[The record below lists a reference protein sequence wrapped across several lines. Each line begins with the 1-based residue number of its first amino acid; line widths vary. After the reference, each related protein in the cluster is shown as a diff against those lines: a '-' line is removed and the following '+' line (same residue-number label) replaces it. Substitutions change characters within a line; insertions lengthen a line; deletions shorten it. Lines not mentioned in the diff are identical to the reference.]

1 MRVRRVALVA
11 VALALVAL
19 VNAGVV
25 GVAALVGERSAG
37 AVETRVG
44 AATLSAGVSTHYPC
58 GDPIW
63 LKARLKDGVGQ
74 RREGRQG
81 HVLVQAQVGRR
92 APAGDHRLPERSAR
106 QDHTAPRYCSQGV
119 RANVRAKT
127 VYRGVTP
134 TAATWFT
141 PKYT

>member
-63 LKARLKDGVGQ
+63 LKARVRNAAGHGVKGVKVTFSFKLKSG
-74 RREGRQG
+74 
-81 HVLVQAQVGRR
+81 
-92 APAGDHRLPERSAR
+92 
-106 QDHTAPRYCSQGV
+106 GV
-119 RANVRAKT
+119 RRQATTDSRGVARVKITPVPDIAPQVVRVDGKVKA
-127 VYRGVTP
+127 VYRGVTL
-134 TAATWFT
+134 TAAT
-141 PKYT
+141 

>member
-63 LKARLKDGVGQ
+63 LKARVRNAAGHGVKGVKVTFSFKLKSGTVRRQATTDSRGV
-74 RREGRQG
+74 
-81 HVLVQAQVGRR
+81 
-92 APAGDHRLPERSAR
+92 AR
-106 QDHTAPRYCSQGV
+106 VKITPVPDTAPQVV
-119 RANVRAKT
+119 RVDGKVKA
-127 VYRGVTP
+127 VYRGVTL
-134 TAATWFT
+134 TAAT
-141 PKYT
+141 

>member
-25 GVAALVGERSAG
+25 ALAGDRPASAAQRRAPAPALIAG
-37 AVETRVG
+37 I
-44 AATLSAGVSTHYPC
+44 STHHPC
-58 GDPIW
+58 GDPIS
-63 LKARLKDGVGQ
+63 LTARLKDNPGHSLKGVKVTFSFRLKSGLV
-74 RREGRQG
+74 RRHARTNAKGVARLS
-81 HVLVQAQVGRR
+81 VTPRPDN
-92 APAGDHRLPERSAR
+92 AP
-106 QDHTAPRYCSQGV
+106 QGV
-119 RANVRAKT
+119 RVTVRARA
-127 VYRGVTP
+127 VYRGVHL

>member
-19 VNAGVV
+19 VNADDA

-63 LKARLKDGVGQ
+63 LKARVRNAAGHGVKGVKLSLIHISEPTRLGMISYAVFCLK
-74 RREGRQG
+74 
-81 HVLVQAQVGRR
+81 
-92 APAGDHRLPERSAR
+92 
-106 QDHTAPRYCSQGV
+106 
-119 RANVRAKT
+119 
-127 VYRGVTP
+127 
-134 TAATWFT
+134 
-141 PKYT
+141 

>member
-63 LKARLKDGVGQ
+63 LKARVRNAAGHGVKGVKVTFSFKLKSGAVRRQATTDSRGV
-74 RREGRQG
+74 
-81 HVLVQAQVGRR
+81 
-92 APAGDHRLPERSAR
+92 AR
-106 QDHTAPRYCSQGV
+106 VKITPVPDTAPQVV
-119 RANVRAKT
+119 RVDGKVKA
-127 VYRGVTP
+127 VYRGVTL
-134 TAATWFT
+134 TAAT
-141 PKYT
+141 